1 MKVLFLYPN
10 ISMSSMVPQGIA
22 SISAYL
28 KENGI
33 QTAVFDTTF
42 YHDKFNENINKEK
55 IGQVERTNDT
65 SNIVKIKTE
74 DVFNAFRNTVVE
86 FEPDLIAVSMVED
99 VFKKGILLIKSIRD
113 LQVPNIV
120 GGVFPTFAP
129 EKVISQDCVDMICIG
144 EGEEAILE
152 LCNALSSN
160 QMHHG
165 IQGIWSKNEKG
176 DIIKTQ
182 VRKPVSMVELPTPD
196 YDVFSEELLYR
207 PMQGKVRLTLGIET
221 QRGCPF
227 SCAFCNSPAQ
237 KNLYSDTGKSFYRR
251 KPVES
256 VKRDLELL
264 AKKYKP
270 DFIYWVADTFLA
282 MPEREWDEFYEMY
295 MDFRIPF
302 WMNTRPETVTKK
314 RVKQLE
320 EMNCMRCNI
329 GIEHGNYR
337 YRKDV
342 INRRTKDSEILDGF
356 KAFEGTSITI
366 VANTII
372 GYPGETE
379 DLIRE
384 SLEFNR
390 KLAPYIDSITANIY
404 APYHGTIL
412 REKAVKEGYISDD
425 IVVGTCTTTESLLK
439 SPYISNDTLKGLLRT
454 FPLYVK
460 LPMSYYPDIRRCE
473 KLDDKGNALYNEL
486 LELYQEK
493 FINKKRGDDWED
505 LH

>member
-1 MKVLFLYPN
+1 
-10 ISMSSMVPQGIA
+10 MSSMVPQGIA
-22 SISAYL
+22 SLSAYL
-28 KENGI
+28 KQNGI

-42 YHDKFNENINKEK
+42 YPTERDENLNKER
-55 IGQVERTNDT
+55 IGQVEKLDDT
-65 SNIVKIKTE
+65 SNRIEEKNGDVLVDLRNAVTE
-74 DVFNAFRNTVVE
+74 FK
-86 FEPDLIAVSMVED
+86 PDLIAVSMVED
-99 VFKKGILLIKSIRD
+99 VFYQGISLLKSIQD
-113 LQVPNIV
+113 LKVPNVV

-129 EKVISQDCVDMICIG
+129 DKVISQDCVDMLCIG

-152 LCNALSSN
+152 LCNALSDN
-160 QMHHG
+160 QTLHG
-165 IQGIWSKNEKG
+165 ILGIWSKNEKG

-227 SCAFCNSPAQ
+227 ACAFCNSPAQ

-302 WMNTRPETVTKK
+302 WMNTRPETITRK
-314 RVKQLE
+314 RVEQLE
-320 EMNCMRCNI
+320 IMNCMRCNI

-342 INRRTKDSEILDGF
+342 IFRKTKDSEILEGF
-356 KAFEGTSITI
+356 KAFEGTSITV

-379 DLIRE
+379 ELIRE
-384 SLEFNR
+384 SLTFNR
-390 KLAPYIDSITANIY
+390 KLAPYIDSITANIF
-404 APYHGTIL
+404 APYHGTVL
-412 REKAVKEGYISDD
+412 REKAVNEGYISDD
-425 IVVGTCTTTESLLK
+425 LIVETGTTTESLLK
-439 SPYISNDTLKGLLRT
+439 SPYLSNDTLKGLLRT

-460 LPMSYYPDIRRCE
+460 LPESYYSDIRRCE
-473 KLDDKGNALYNEL
+473 KLDDKGNALHKEL
-486 LELYQEK
+486 LGIYQEK
-493 FINKKRGDDWED
+493 FINKKRGNDWED